1 MPKPVREL
9 ASAMRTDLLSAKAVR
24 RPAVSVGFTS
34 GLGLVV
40 AQVAF
45 GSLIVSGALAP
56 YSSQGVGLVLFGNFA
71 ACLILAPAGRYRGT
85 IAGLSPALVI
95 VMATIG
101 ASVDAE
107 GEARFVTTAGPLVIG
122 AMATGVCCLLLG
134 RFRLGNLVRLSNK
147 ARPVP
152 DRAILK
158 EEGERVHA
166 YRLRGAVRP
175 ACLLLDF
182 SAVSGFDFSAVSVVS
197 RFLQTANA
205 AGVQVV
211 LSALSEKLKAGLEPC
226 ISAAAA
232 TRSGRARWTR
242 RRPPWWRANPAER
255 WC

>member
-1 MPKPVREL
+1 M
-9 ASAMRTDLLSAKAVR
+9 
-24 RPAVSVGFTS
+24 SVGFTS
-34 GLGLVV
+34 GLGLLV

-71 ACLILAPAGRYRGT
+71 ACLILALAGRYRGT

-166 YRLRGAVRP
+166 YRLRGYLLFGSICPLADHLRQSLRGAARP

-211 LSALSEKLKAGLEPC
+211 LSALSEKLKAGLEAC

-232 TRSGRARWTR
+232 TRSGRARWAR
-242 RRPPWWRANPAER
+242 RRPPWCRTNPAER

>member
-1 MPKPVREL
+1 M
-9 ASAMRTDLLSAKAVR
+9 
-24 RPAVSVGFTS
+24 SVGFTS
-34 GLGLVV
+34 GLGLLV

-71 ACLILAPAGRYRGT
+71 ACLILALAGRYRGT

-101 ASVDAE
+101 ASVDA
-107 GEARFVTTAGPLVIG
+107 GG
-122 AMATGVCCLLLG
+122 
-134 RFRLGNLVRLSNK
+134 
-147 ARPVP
+147 
-152 DRAILK
+152 
-158 EEGERVHA
+158 
-166 YRLRGAVRP
+166 RGAVRHHGRPAGDRRDGHRCVLSPARPVSGSANLVSFEQQGPSGPRSRHPEGGRESGCTPTGCAATCCSAASVRWPIISGSPCAALRVP

-211 LSALSEKLKAGLEPC
+211 LE
-226 ISAAAA
+226 
-232 TRSGRARWTR
+232 RSF
-242 RRPPWWRANPAER
+242 
-255 WC
+255 